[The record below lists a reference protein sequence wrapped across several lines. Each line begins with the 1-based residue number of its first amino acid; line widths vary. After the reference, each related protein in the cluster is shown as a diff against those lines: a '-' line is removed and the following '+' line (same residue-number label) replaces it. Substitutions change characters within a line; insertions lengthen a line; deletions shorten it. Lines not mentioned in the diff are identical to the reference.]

1 VDSALVAF
9 RRRSLPPEYTSIKQV
24 VHAAFA
30 HRRKTLPNSLELTGI
45 GTRAQAAAALDAIGR
60 DAATR
65 AEALTPQEFVT
76 FAQAL
81 A

>member
-1 VDSALVAF
+1 
-9 RRRSLPPEYTSIKQV
+9 LPPDYARIKRV

-30 HRRKTLPNSLELTGI
+30 HRRKTLPNSLELAGI
-45 GTRAQAAAALDAIGR
+45 GTRARAAAALDVIGR
-60 DAATR
+60 DVATR